1 MTSTGSGGEA
11 MDEAAQFL
19 KSFSDS
25 KQSTAEWLSM
35 LEKRLDQDEFQLTFL
50 PVLEDKLEAS
60 KVSFLES
67 ALTTHHT
74 DYNQFCFLKNR
85 IYKTIYAINV

>member
-1 MTSTGSGGEA
+1 MTSTGSGGGEA

-50 PVLEDKLEAS
+50 PVLEDKLESS
-60 KVSFLES
+60 KVRLCPRNASFFE
-67 ALTTHHT
+67 
-74 DYNQFCFLKNR
+74 FLLIFLFAKKGSTKR
-85 IYKTIYAINV
+85 FAR

>member
-1 MTSTGSGGEA
+1 MTSTGSGGGEA

-67 ALTTHHT
+67 VSS
-74 DYNQFCFLKNR
+74 YP
-85 IYKTIYAINV
+85 IIINCL